1 MIDKQLKSRLT
12 PEQFEEIKGKV
23 LEERVKEEVDRFVG
37 NFVSVYMPAMRENK
51 ISEERAMRIIQDVL
65 ERATER
71 FQNGEK
77 GEPRPDDRYLDADTF
92 ERQAAEIFAEN
103 GVDNPEELANNLYK
117 KLIGGSK

>member
-71 FQNGEK
+71 FG
-77 GEPRPDDRYLDADTF
+77 
-92 ERQAAEIFAEN
+92 
-103 GVDNPEELANNLYK
+103 
-117 KLIGGSK
+117 

>member
-1 MIDKQLKSRLT
+1 MKLI
-12 PEQFEEIKGKV
+12 
-23 LEERVKEEVDRFVG
+23 
-37 NFVSVYMPAMRENK
+37 NK
-51 ISEERAMRIIQDVL
+51 PLRKLNTQ
-65 ERATER
+65 R

-117 KLIGGSK
+117 KLIGGGK